1 MVIGLL
7 SETNGREKFPMA
19 DLQKIV
25 DGLSKLTVSEAA
37 DLAKRLEE
45 KWKKGTPTLTISD
58 EELKSARADLEAG
71 CSPGDFFKKVGMLA
85 KRATPMEWFN
95 EPRWHFLRDAMIIA
109 EFAKQLEGTHSVHLA
124 NEADAFPDGFVETSE
139 GTLNVEVTEVD
150 KEGRR
155 RGDEYK
161 LGTARPESVDDWEE
175 RLKSIPAE
183 LERVILKKVN
193 KKYNPKP
200 TLVVYLN
207 LGFGVPEEKIFPVI
221 EDAKRKH
228 AALFEGIRVLWE
240 GRLI

>member
-1 MVIGLL
+1 LIGL

-25 DGLSKLTVSEAA
+25 DDLSKLTVFEAA

-45 KWKKGTPTLTISD
+45 KWKKGTRTLTISD
-58 EELKSARADLEAG
+58 EELKRARTDLEAG
-71 CSPGDFFKKVGMLA
+71 CSPKIFFEKVGVLA
-85 KRATPMEWFN
+85 KRATPVEWFN
-95 EPRWHFLRDAMIIA
+95 EPRWHFLRDAMTIA
-109 EFAKQLEGTHSVHLA
+109 EFARQLEGTHNVRLV

-139 GTLNVEVTEVD
+139 GALNVEVTEVD
-150 KEGRR
+150 KEERR

-161 LGTARPESVDDWEE
+161 RGTARPESVDDWEE

-207 LGFGVPEEKIFPVI
+207 LGFGVPEEKMLPII

-228 AALFEGIRVLWE
+228 ADSFEGIYVLWE
-240 GRLI
+240 GKLY